1 MSFKL
6 LKLVT
11 NHKTNKQSI
20 EYRVYSDENTF
31 KTIAPTKWL
40 HLNIEDKTPEL
51 ERCECNAFLVRS
63 AIKGN
68 IGLGVELN
76 IMINDYVKQCLS
88 RHDAIA
94 KFAAIHNISQ
104 I

>member
-1 MSFKL
+1 MYKQ

-11 NHKTNKQSI
+11 NYKTNKQSI
-20 EYRVYSDENTF
+20 EYRVFSDDVTF

-40 HLNIEDKTPEL
+40 HLNIEDRTSEL
-51 ERCECNAFLVRS
+51 ERCECNAFLVRH
-63 AIKGN
+63 AVKDN

-76 IMINDYVKQCLS
+76 VMINDYVKQCMT
-88 RHDAIA
+88 RHDAVA
-94 KFAAIHNISQ
+94 RFAAIHNIKQ